1 MKYIKLFEAFINEAK
16 DLELDNNLAEIT
28 LRKLIQKDGDYKFR
42 EMVYLSINDREA
54 IQDEYGA
61 KLPRGFA
68 GPTKAMHISAVLAP
82 LAGDSV
88 YTDDADLVLGDKT
101 VRGYKYDKSTLN
113 DVVKLLKIEL

>member
-1 MKYIKLFEAFINEAK
+1 
-16 DLELDNNLAEIT
+16 
-28 LRKLIQKDGDYKFR
+28 
-42 EMVYLSINDREA
+42 
-54 IQDEYGA
+54 
-61 KLPRGFA
+61 
-68 GPTKAMHISAVLAP
+68 MHISAVLAP